1 MVGAAAEMTVYYLKP
16 AAGLRGKWRWR
27 IVWKARENGPKHPR
41 WRGLLVKGEMG
52 WNLQQVLTMRE

>member
-41 WRGLLVKGEMG
+41 WRGLLVERGNGMEFAAG
-52 WNLQQVLTMRE
+52 FDNA